1 MSQPILSL
9 VALDVSDEDDD
20 VQSAQFGLFCMQ
32 TGAIQQLRLP
42 MLDCVRLLPKGKS
55 PSSTIAEQVQQ
66 ELPSIIT
73 DATPQR
79 AASPV
84 VSGLLTPDMFK
95 KSMSQSASAEELAPS
110 SLSVSYKPP
119 PPIAQQQASKPAAA
133 PVSAPSIFAT
143 TATTSGDS
151 GSDKEVAK
159 LIREL
164 KNELKQDRDK
174 LRKER

>member
-1 MSQPILSL
+1 MNEHESKFNYISQFSVSQPILSL

-32 TGAIQQLRLP
+32 TGAIQQLRLL

-73 DATPQR
+73 DAPPQR

-95 KSMSQSASAEELAPS
+95 KSMSQSASAEA
-110 SLSVSYKPP
+110 VSYTHLTLPTK
-119 PPIAQQQASKPAAA
+119 A
-133 PVSAPSIFAT
+133 
-143 TATTSGDS
+143 
-151 GSDKEVAK
+151 
-159 LIREL
+159 
-164 KNELKQDRDK
+164 
-174 LRKER
+174 